1 MALLEGSLKVTGFVE
16 AAEFRGLREESV
28 LTGDGAARRF
38 RVRHGLGSRFVRLA
52 LYDGAG
58 RRVYAPYRAAG
69 ESEVTVSF
77 CVPPAPGETFT
88 AVIRL

>member
-1 MALLEGSLKVTGFVE
+1 MALLEGSLKVTGFIE

-58 RRVYAPYRAAG
+58 RRVYAPYRAADSG
-69 ESEVTVSF
+69 YCAGSDASS
-77 CVPPAPGETFT
+77 T
-88 AVIRL
+88 ALRTA

>member
-28 LTGDGAARRF
+28 LTGDGMTRRF
-38 RVRHGLGSRFVRLA
+38 RLRHGLGSRFVRMT

-58 RRVYAPYRAAG
+58 RRVYAPYRAVG
-69 ESEVTVSF
+69 DSELTVSF
-77 CVPPAPGETFT
+77 YTPPAPGETFT